1 MKGWLRATALAWLAV
16 VALTPS
22 ALAQTPIN
30 CPPEAPAAAQLPAAD
45 GKNRGLLWRLTRD
58 GRTSYLFATMHLG
71 QASWRELG
79 PAVKEAMRDSDLVA
93 LELDLGDPDILRDL
107 VKVLTELATRP
118 PIELSDVL
126 RQRVAALARV
136 ACLPEASIGTMHP
149 LLQAMSLTMKVLQ
162 REGLHPVFGQE
173 FALKQFAMT
182 NNRHVLSL
190 ETPAQQFAAM
200 LPEPGDSL
208 ERNLA
213 RAVTQLEQGRA
224 GAMLRRMASAWE
236 RGDFDELAAYAS
248 WCECA
253 DDAQDRRALVR
264 MNDERNAPM
273 AKRIDELHRRDLK
286 VFAAVGALH
295 MTGEQAL
302 PRLFQQMGFQVERV
316 VMSPMMPR

>member
-1 MKGWLRATALAWLAV
+1 
-16 VALTPS
+16 
-22 ALAQTPIN
+22 
-30 CPPEAPAAAQLPAAD
+30 
-45 GKNRGLLWRLTRD
+45 
-58 GRTSYLFATMHLG
+58 MHLG

-79 PAVKEAMRDSDLVA
+79 PAVKEAVRDSDLVA

-107 VKVLTELATRP
+107 VKVVTELAAGLR
-118 PIELSDVL
+118 IELSDAL
-126 RQRVAALARV
+126 RQRVAALARA
-136 ACLPEASIGTMHP
+136 ACLPEASIATMHP
-149 LLQAMSLTMKVLQ
+149 LMQAMGLTMRVLQ
-162 REGLHPVFGQE
+162 REGLHPAFGQE
-173 FALKQFAMT
+173 VALKRFAMT

-200 LPEPGDSL
+200 LPVPGDSL
-208 ERNLA
+208 ERQLA

-253 DDAQDRRALVR
+253 DDAQDRRVLVR
-264 MNDERNAPM
+264 MNDERNGPM

-302 PRLFQQMGFQVERV
+302 PRLFEQMGFQVERV
-316 VMSPMMPR
+316 VMSNVMPR

>member
-1 MKGWLRATALAWLAV
+1 MKAWWRAAALAWLAV
-16 VALTPS
+16 VALTPY
-22 ALAQTPIN
+22 ARAQTPTN
-30 CPPEAPAAAQLPAAD
+30 CPPEAPSAAELPAAD

-79 PAVKEAMRDSDLVA
+79 PAVKEAARDSDLVA
-93 LELDLGDPDILRDL
+93 LELDLSDPDILRDL
-107 VKVLTELATRP
+107 VKVVTELAAGLR
-118 PIELSDVL
+118 IELSDAL
-126 RQRVAALARV
+126 RERVAALARA
-136 ACLPEASIGTMHP
+136 ACLPEASIATMHP
-149 LLQAMSLTMKVLQ
+149 LMQAMGLTMRVLQ
-162 REGLHPVFGQE
+162 REGLHPAFGQE
-173 FALKQFAMT
+173 VALKRFAMT

-208 ERNLA
+208 ERQLA

-224 GAMLRRMASAWE
+224 GAMLRRMASVWE

-316 VMSPMMPR
+316 VMSNVIPR